1 MHVDV
6 GERSKLD
13 AKAKKMI
20 FLGYPQG
27 VKVYKI
33 WDPLEKK
40 VIISRD
46 VTFDEMSVLKRS
58 GGMKKQE
65 GEL

>member
-1 MHVDV
+1 MAYVHMDAS
-6 GERSKLD
+6 EWSKLD

-27 VKVYKI
+27 VKGYMI

-40 VIISRD
+40 VVISRD
-46 VTFDEMSVLKRS
+46 VTFDEMSVLRRS
-58 GGMKKQE
+58 GGME
-65 GEL
+65 E